1 MLVKRAL
8 ALSSEAARDDL
19 LPIFMHT
26 DSPNKNRRI
35 LIIDDNRAI
44 HEDFRKILKP
54 KDSVDLLAQAE
65 ADIFGDTSPGASAS
79 TAFSLDSAYQ
89 GQEGVE
95 LARKANAAG
104 QPYAMAFVD
113 MRMPPGWD
121 GVETTLRLW
130 EVEPDLQIVICSAY
144 SDYSWGDL
152 IAKIGQSD
160 RLVILKK
167 PFDNVEVLQ
176 LSLALT
182 EKWHLLQQSRL
193 QLETLQRAVTERTAE
208 LCTEIAVRKRAEEE
222 AHQAQQAAETA
233 SRSKSAFLANMS
245 HEIRTPMNGIL
256 GMANLLLE
264 TDLSGEQRDFAETL
278 RNSSETLM
286 GILNDILD
294 FSKIEAGRLTLET
307 TDFDL
312 WEVVESATE
321 LHSARAAQKKLELI
335 TQIGEEVPT
344 LLRGDPLRLRQVLLN
359 LVGNAIKFT
368 SSGEV
373 FLDVALD
380 RQDDTTASVRFEVH
394 DSGIGIAE
402 EVIPRLFQ
410 PFTQAD
416 DSTTRRFG
424 GTGLGLAICRR
435 IVEGMGGCVS
445 VRSTVGQGS
454 VFYFTVSFQKYAAA
468 EKSPDAER
476 ASLKGLRA
484 LIVDDNDTNRKVL
497 HHQLARWGVAN
508 LAVADGPAALEA
520 LRAADTSGNA
530 YDVVLLDFQMP
541 EMDGLMV
548 AEAIRIADFSCSPRL
563 VLLTSMGDRLSSAER
578 ARRGLDACLIKPVKH
593 SQLMNC
599 LASVTRGV
607 RRETIPDA
615 EGAGRNPAPAAS
627 APASL
632 VAEGETVAILI
643 AEDNVVNQK
652 VALLQ
657 LKKMGLSA
665 DLVSDG
671 RDVLQAL
678 RQKPYQIVLM
688 DCQMPQMDG
697 FEATRLLRAEEA
709 AGKATWPVPVHVIA
723 MTANAMQGDREAC
736 LAAGMNDYITKPVA
750 LPELI
755 TALGRQIDGKAM
767 AELVP
772 NNVVAMAV

>member
-1 MLVKRAL
+1 M
-8 ALSSEAARDDL
+8 
-19 LPIFMHT
+19 PT

-44 HEDFRKILKP
+44 HEDFRKILQTKA
-54 KDSVDLLAQAE
+54 SVDPLTRAE
-65 ADIFGDTSPGASAS
+65 ADIFGDAAAGAHQSTS
-79 TAFSLDSAYQ
+79 FKLDSAYQ

-95 LARKANAAG
+95 LVREAAASG
-104 QPYAMAFVD
+104 QPYALAFVD

-121 GVETTLRLW
+121 GVETTLKLW

-144 SDYSWGDL
+144 SDYSWENL

-208 LCTEIAVRKRAEEE
+208 LRTEIAVRKRAEEAAHE
-222 AHQAQQAAETA
+222 AQRAAETA
-233 SRSKSAFLANMS
+233 SRSKSGFLANMS

-264 TDLSGEQRDFAETL
+264 TDLNSEQRDFAEIL

-321 LHSARAAQKKLELI
+321 LHAARAAQKKLELI

-373 FLDVALD
+373 FLDVSLE
-380 RQDDTTASVRFEVH
+380 RQDDTTANVRFEVH

-402 EVIPRLFQ
+402 DVIPNLFR

-424 GTGLGLAICRR
+424 GTGLGLAISRR
-435 IVEGMGGCVS
+435 IVEAMGGSVS
-445 VRSTVGQGS
+445 IRSTIGKGS
-454 VFYFTVSFQKYAAA
+454 VFYFTVSFLKYAAA
-468 EKSPDAER
+468 EKNHDAER
-476 ASLKGLRA
+476 TSLKGLRA

-520 LRAADTSGNA
+520 LRATDTSGNA
-530 YDVVLLDFQMP
+530 YDVVLLDMQMP

-548 AEAIRIADFSCSPRL
+548 AEAIRIAEFSSPPRL
-563 VLLTSMGDRLSSAER
+563 VMLTSMGDRLSSAEQ
-578 ARRGLDACLIKPVKH
+578 ARRGLAACLIKPAKH
-593 SQLMNC
+593 SQLIHC
-599 LASVTRGV
+599 LTSVIRGA
-607 RRETIPDA
+607 RREANPETVPA
-615 EGAGRNPAPAAS
+615 SRQPATAPPAPA
-627 APASL
+627 PF
-632 VAEGETVAILI
+632 VAEREPVAILI
-643 AEDNVVNQK
+643 AEDNAVNQK

-665 DLVSDG
+665 DLVGDG
-671 RDVLQAL
+671 RDVLPAL
-678 RQKPYQIVLM
+678 RQKPYRIVLM

-697 FEATRLLRAEEA
+697 FEATRLIRAEEA
-709 AGKATWPVPVHVIA
+709 AGNASWPVPVHVIA

-736 LAAGMNDYITKPVA
+736 LAAGMNDYISKPVA

-755 TALGRQIDGKAM
+755 TALGRQIDGKAL
-767 AELVP
+767 AELPP

>member
-1 MLVKRAL
+1 MRV
-8 ALSSEAARDDL
+8 DL
-19 LPIFMHT
+19 LPISMPT

-54 KDSVDLLAQAE
+54 KGSVDLLALAE
-65 ADIFGDTSPGASAS
+65 ADIFGDTSTGTSAS
-79 TAFSLDSAYQ
+79 TSFHLDSAYQ

-95 LARKANAAG
+95 LARKATASG

-121 GVETTLRLW
+121 GVETTLKLW

-208 LCTEIAVRKRAEEE
+208 LRKEIVVRKSAEEE
-222 AHQAQQAAETA
+222 AHLAQQAAETA
-233 SRSKSAFLANMS
+233 SRSKSAFLTNMS

-264 TDLSGEQRDFAETL
+264 TELSGEQRDFAETL

-321 LHSARAAQKKLELI
+321 LHAARAAQKKLELI

-368 SSGEV
+368 SCGEV
-373 FLDVALD
+373 FLDVSLE
-380 RQDDTTASVRFEVH
+380 RQDDTSANVRFEVH

-402 EVIPRLFQ
+402 EVIPRLSQ

-424 GTGLGLAICRR
+424 GTGLGPAICRR
-435 IVEGMGGCVS
+435 IVEAMGGSVS
-445 VRSTVGQGS
+445 VRSTIGQGS
-454 VFYFTVSFQKYAAA
+454 VFYFTISFLKYAAA
-468 EKSPDAER
+468 EKIHDTER

-530 YDVVLLDFQMP
+530 YDIVLLDMQMP

-548 AEAIRIADFSCSPRL
+548 AEAIRIAEFSRLPRS

-593 SQLMNC
+593 SQLIHC
-599 LASVTRGV
+599 LASVMRGA
-607 RRETIPDA
+607 RKEFSPEAECASQIPA
-615 EGAGRNPAPAAS
+615 LAPS
-627 APASL
+627 APAPF
-632 VAEGETVAILI
+632 VAERESVAILI

-657 LKKMGLSA
+657 LKKMDLSA
-665 DLVSDG
+665 DLVGDG
-671 RDVLQAL
+671 RDVLHAL
-678 RQKPYQIVLM
+678 RQKPYSIVLM

-697 FEATRLLRAEEA
+697 FEATRLIRAEEA

-736 LAAGMNDYITKPVA
+736 LAAGMNDYISKPVA

-755 TALGRQIDGKAM
+755 TALGRQIDGKTM
-767 AELVP
+767 GELAP

>member
-1 MLVKRAL
+1 MLV
-8 ALSSEAARDDL
+8 
-19 LPIFMHT
+19 
-26 DSPNKNRRI
+26 
-35 LIIDDNRAI
+35 
-44 HEDFRKILKP
+44 
-54 KDSVDLLAQAE
+54 
-65 ADIFGDTSPGASAS
+65 
-79 TAFSLDSAYQ
+79 
-89 GQEGVE
+89 
-95 LARKANAAG
+95 
-104 QPYAMAFVD
+104 
-113 MRMPPGWD
+113 
-121 GVETTLRLW
+121 
-130 EVEPDLQIVICSAY
+130 
-144 SDYSWGDL
+144 
-152 IAKIGQSD
+152 KIGQSD

-208 LCTEIAVRKRAEEE
+208 LRKEIAVRKSAEEE

-264 TDLSGEQRDFAETL
+264 TELSGEQRDFAETL

-321 LHSARAAQKKLELI
+321 LHAARAAQKKLELI

-368 SSGEV
+368 SCGEV
-373 FLDVALD
+373 FLDVALE

-435 IVEGMGGCVS
+435 IVEAMGGCVT
-445 VRSTVGQGS
+445 VRSTIGKGS
-454 VFYFTVSFQKYAAA
+454 VFYFTISFLKFAAV
-468 EKSPDAER
+468 EKGHDTER

-530 YDVVLLDFQMP
+530 YDIVLLDMQMP

-548 AEAIRIADFSCSPRL
+548 AEAIRIAEFARLPRL

-593 SQLMNC
+593 SQLIHC
-599 LASVTRGV
+599 LASVMRGA
-607 RRETIPDA
+607 RREPSPEA
-615 EGAGRNPAPAAS
+615 ECASRIPAPAAS
-627 APASL
+627 APAPF
-632 VAEGETVAILI
+632 VAERESVAILI

-665 DLVSDG
+665 DLVGDG
-671 RDVLQAL
+671 RDVLHAL
-678 RQKPYQIVLM
+678 RQKPYSIVLM
-688 DCQMPQMDG
+688 DCQMPLMDG
-697 FEATRLLRAEEA
+697 FEATRLIRAEEA

-736 LAAGMNDYITKPVA
+736 LAAGMDDYISKPVA

-755 TALGRQIDGKAM
+755 TALGRQIDGKTM
-767 AELVP
+767 AELAP

>member
-1 MLVKRAL
+1 MLPPARISRP
-8 ALSSEAARDDL
+8 LSSWTP
-19 LPIFMHT
+19 PI
-26 DSPNKNRRI
+26 K
-35 LIIDDNRAI
+35 
-44 HEDFRKILKP
+44 
-54 KDSVDLLAQAE
+54 
-65 ADIFGDTSPGASAS
+65 
-79 TAFSLDSAYQ
+79 
-89 GQEGVE
+89 
-95 LARKANAAG
+95 ARKAWSWFAQAAASG

-121 GVETTLRLW
+121 GVETTLKLW

-144 SDYSWGDL
+144 SDYSWENL

-208 LCTEIAVRKRAEEE
+208 LRTEIAVRKRAEEAAHE
-222 AHQAQQAAETA
+222 AQRAAETA
-233 SRSKSAFLANMS
+233 SRSKSGFLANMS

-264 TDLSGEQRDFAETL
+264 TDLNSEQRDFAEIL

-321 LHSARAAQKKLELI
+321 LHAARAAQKKLELI

-373 FLDVALD
+373 FLDVSLE
-380 RQDDTTASVRFEVH
+380 RQDDTTANVRFEVH

-402 EVIPRLFQ
+402 DVIPNLFQ

-424 GTGLGLAICRR
+424 GTGLGLAISRR
-435 IVEGMGGCVS
+435 IVEAMGGSVS
-445 VRSTVGQGS
+445 IRSTIGKGS
-454 VFYFTVSFQKYAAA
+454 VFYFTVSFLKYAAA
-468 EKSPDAER
+468 EKNHDAER
-476 ASLKGLRA
+476 TSLKGLRA

-520 LRAADTSGNA
+520 LRATDTSGNA
-530 YDVVLLDFQMP
+530 YDVVLLDMQMP

-548 AEAIRIADFSCSPRL
+548 AEAIRIAEFSKSPPTGHADLDGRPAQL
-563 VLLTSMGDRLSSAER
+563 RRTSPPRSGRLSDQARQTFSTDPLPDFRHSRSTAGGQSGDGARQPPTSDCTAGTRAVRRR
-578 ARRGLDACLIKPVKH
+578 ARAGRDPHRRRQCREPE
-593 SQLMNC
+593 SRT
-599 LASVTRGV
+599 ASIEENGVV
-607 RRETIPDA
+607 RRS
-615 EGAGRNPAPAAS
+615 R
-627 APASL
+627 
-632 VAEGETVAILI
+632 
-643 AEDNVVNQK
+643 
-652 VALLQ
+652 
-657 LKKMGLSA
+657 
-665 DLVSDG
+665 
-671 RDVLQAL
+671 R
-678 RQKPYQIVLM
+678 RR
-688 DCQMPQMDG
+688 
-697 FEATRLLRAEEA
+697 TRR
-709 AGKATWPVPVHVIA
+709 V
-723 MTANAMQGDREAC
+723 AC
-736 LAAGMNDYITKPVA
+736 LAPEA
-750 LPELI
+750 LPHRADGLPD
-755 TALGRQIDGKAM
+755 AADGRF
-767 AELVP
+767 
-772 NNVVAMAV
+772 